1 MQHRLHA
8 IAAVAFGM
16 ASSFAAAAP
25 AQEKPAK
32 DQNVRQEAPRSS
44 LKHYNVDR
52 QKLAIQGYDPV
63 AYFAEGGGKPKKG
76 SPRHTAT
83 YRGVV
88 YRFANKQNLERFRK
102 SPAKFEPAYGGW
114 CAYAM
119 REGDKVEVDAEA
131 YLIQDGRLMLFY
143 NGFWGNTRKSWSKGD
158 TKAQAKQAD
167 GYWKK
172 ISGETNRR
180 GASPKP
186 RPKSGGKEQR
196 QTGARR

>member
-63 AYFAEGGGKPKKG
+63 AYFAEGGGKPKTG

-83 YRGVV
+83 HRGVV

-143 NGFWGNTRKSWSKGD
+143 NGFWGNTRKSWSRGD
-158 TKAQAKQAD
+158 TGDQAKAAD
-167 GYWKK
+167 AAWKK
-172 ISGETNRR
+172 ISGESAPAKKKRKDDGKDKERSER
-180 GASPKP
+180 G
-186 RPKSGGKEQR
+186 GG
-196 QTGARR
+196 